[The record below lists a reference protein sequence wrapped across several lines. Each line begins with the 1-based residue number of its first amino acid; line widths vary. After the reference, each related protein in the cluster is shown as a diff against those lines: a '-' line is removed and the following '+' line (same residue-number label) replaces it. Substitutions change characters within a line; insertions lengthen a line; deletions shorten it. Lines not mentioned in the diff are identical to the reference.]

1 VKYLINIG
9 IWIGIYIVSGFIIHF
24 LFDIYTPNLFNIY
37 EFLIFLIPSIGLILL
52 RFKNNNELLGQT
64 IIVLICVLVSSISTK
79 TVYSES
85 FSYLLLLSGIT
96 YAVLN
101 KLLKLPAL
109 HLYEIKNRYKL
120 YTLSVFTTSALN
132 IIFKSI

>member
-1 VKYLINIG
+1 M
-9 IWIGIYIVSGFIIHF
+9 
-24 LFDIYTPNLFNIY
+24 
-37 EFLIFLIPSIGLILL
+37 FLIPSISLILL
-52 RFKNNNELLGQT
+52 KFKNNNELLGQT
-64 IIVLICVLVSSISTK
+64 IIVLTCVLISSISTK
-79 TVYSES
+79 TEFAQS

>member
-1 VKYLINIG
+1 MKYLINIG
-9 IWIGIYIVSGFIIHF
+9 IWIGIYFVSGFIIHF
-24 LFDIYTPNLFNIY
+24 LFDFYNPGLFYINQ
-37 EFLIFLIPSIGLILL
+37 FLIFLIPSIGLILL

-64 IIVLICVLVSSISTK
+64 IIVLTCVLISSISTQ
-79 TVYSES
+79 TEYTQS

-96 YAVLN
+96 YAVLS

-120 YTLSVFTTSALN
+120 YTLSVFTTSVLN